1 MILPFYYMKP
11 ANLFVTTLFGFR
23 QLFLKNLNSDKWSM
37 GLGQMG
43 NDKKWI
49 GNEVNLM
56 RYFGLHQKHCSYTHS
71 VSYNNKNLISF
82 ISFHKKADA
91 PQDKT
96 IETMDIILLIDHR
109 KSRSYPLF
117 SRQILSMKNWEA
129 LILPFLVTLQESLK
143 FLTILYS

>member
-1 MILPFYYMKP
+1 MDWKRSESDEIFWAPLEALLVYPF
-11 ANLFVTTLFGFR
+11 R
-23 QLFLKNLNSDKWSM
+23 FL
-37 GLGQMG
+37 Q
-43 NDKKWI
+43 
-49 GNEVNLM
+49 
-56 RYFGLHQKHCSYTHS
+56 Y
-71 VSYNNKNLISF
+71 KNLISF

-91 PQDKT
+91 PLDIT

-117 SRQILSMKNWEA
+117 SRQILSVKNWEA